1 MSESFDVVVAGAGH
15 NSLITAAYAARAGF
29 RVLVL
34 EASERI
40 GGDAT
45 SEPLT
50 LPGFLHDS
58 CASAHNLI
66 QANPMLR
73 NNELELGRYGL
84 EYIRPDPVVAMPF
97 LDGET
102 LTMSLDLERT
112 VAELARFSAHDANAY
127 RTLLADWEVMAPV
140 VEDERANPPRL
151 PSEVAARTEASPM
164 GPAME
169 RIRRSSALDLIAER
183 FDEPHVRA
191 FLAWMAF
198 MTVEAIDEPG
208 TGLLA
213 FSLMAGR
220 QRSSWTTPRG
230 GSIRLPLALAAV
242 IEEAG
247 GTVMTSKSVQ
257 RILVEGGRAV
267 GVETAD
273 GSHFEAKK
281 AVVSTIHIKHLPGVV
296 GERHLP
302 DSFVESVGR
311 WKPSIAMF
319 VTHYALSEAPRFG
332 AGHGRESVAMA
343 ALESIDELRAL
354 LADQRSGRIHLDEPV
369 LLAITSSLVDS
380 SRAPAGQHTF
390 KVVTFVPYDLPG
402 GAQRWDDLKAEVS
415 AAIFDRLCRLSPNLS
430 SRIVLAEHVESPLD
444 MERRNPANWHG
455 SCHGGAAAP
464 DQAGYFRPA
473 AGWSSYRMP
482 IAGLY
487 QTGACTHPGGSIS
500 GFPGR
505 NCAAVLLSDLGSSLD
520 EAVNAKRL
528 AAKP

>member
-169 RIRRSSALDLIAER
+169 RIRRSSALDVVAER

-191 FLAWMAF
+191 FLAWMA
-198 MTVEAIDEPG
+198 
-208 TGLLA
+208 
-213 FSLMAGR
+213 
-220 QRSSWTTPRG
+220 
-230 GSIRLPLALAAV
+230 
-242 IEEAG
+242 
-247 GTVMTSKSVQ
+247 VM
-257 RILVEGGRAV
+257 
-267 GVETAD
+267 
-273 GSHFEAKK
+273 
-281 AVVSTIHIKHLPGVV
+281 STIHIKHLPGVV

-482 IAGLY
+482 IARLY

-520 EAVNAKRL
+520 EAVNPKRL